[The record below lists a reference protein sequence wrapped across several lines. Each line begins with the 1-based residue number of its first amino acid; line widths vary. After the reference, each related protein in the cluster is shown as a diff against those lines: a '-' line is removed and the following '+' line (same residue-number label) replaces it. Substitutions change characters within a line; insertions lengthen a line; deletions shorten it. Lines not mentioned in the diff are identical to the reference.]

1 MGRLENAAVQ
11 KEAEPEPWR
20 YSRRGELL
28 PDHCLDCGAAML
40 GPYCGSC
47 GQKNE
52 PEHRSLWQLVKD
64 AVGPAVLL
72 ESKLWRTLGTLLGR
86 PGELSEAYT
95 EGKRSRFIRPLRLY
109 FWVSVLFFSFLALRP
124 MHVATIKVAPENTVN
139 LKFAPELQ
147 KRLREKLEPF
157 KDPPAGGPQQAAP
170 GEARAGDGRAL
181 AAERLRNEFISR
193 LPKALFLLLP
203 LFALLMRALWRSR
216 PYVDH
221 LVFALH
227 AHAVLFIGLAVGTL
241 HWAPVEALG
250 VLAPVA
256 WFLPAVHR
264 FYRSGWV
271 ETVLKAVL
279 LGIVYFALVMAV
291 VIVTTVVALLGS

>member
-1 MGRLENAAVQ
+1 VGRLENVAVQ

-28 PDHCLDCGAAML
+28 PDHCLDCGAAMV
-40 GPYCGSC
+40 GPYCSSC

-86 PGELSEAYT
+86 PGALSEAYT
-95 EGKRSRFIRPLRLY
+95 EGKRSRYIRPLRLY
-109 FWVSVLFFSFLALRP
+109 FWVSVLFFSMLALRP
-124 MHVATIKVAPENTVN
+124 MHTATIKVAPENTVN
-139 LKFAPELQ
+139 LRFAPELQ
-147 KRLREKLEPF
+147 RRLREKLEPF
-157 KDPPAGGPQQAAP
+157 KDPPAGGQQP
-170 GEARAGDGRAL
+170 GTASGAGDGRAL
-181 AAERLRNEFISR
+181 AGERLRNEFVSR

-203 LFALLMRALWRSR
+203 IFALLLRGLWRKR

-227 AHAVLFIGLAVGTL
+227 AHTVLFIGLAVGTIR
-241 HWAPVEALG
+241 WGPVEAIGL
-250 VLAPVA
+250 LAPVV

-279 LGIVYFALVMAV
+279 LGIVYFALVLAV
-291 VIVTTVVALLGS
+291 VMVTSLVALLGT

>member
-1 MGRLENAAVQ
+1 MEDAAVQ

-20 YSRRGELL
+20 YSRRGERL

-40 GPYCGSC
+40 GPYCASC

-86 PGELSEAYT
+86 PGALSAAYA
-95 EGKRSRFIRPLRLY
+95 EGKRTRYIRPLRLY
-109 FWVSVLFFSFLALRP
+109 FWVSVLFFSALALRP
-124 MHVATIKVAPENTVN
+124 THVATFKVSPEGKP
-139 LKFAPELQ
+139 LHLPYAPELE
-147 KRLREKLEPF
+147 KRLQQKLAPF
-157 KDPPAGGPQQAAP
+157 KQAPEQGQQPGNPAG
-170 GEARAGDGRAL
+170 EGRTVAT
-181 AAERLRNEFISR
+181 ERLRAEFLTR

-203 LFALLMRALWRSR
+203 VFALLLRALWWRQ
-216 PYVDH
+216 PYVEH

-227 AHAVLFIGLAVGTL
+227 AHTVVFLGLGIGLTGWQPLEAVGLLT
-241 HWAPVEALG
+241 PV
-250 VLAPVA
+250 V
-256 WFLPAVHR
+256 WFFLAVHR

-271 ETVLKAVL
+271 ETVLKTVL
-279 LGIVYFALVMAV
+279 LGIVYFFLVVM
-291 VIVTTVVALLGS
+291 TVLLTSLVARLGT